1 MNSITSPRDSIID
14 SVTLSIASSAPLVPR
29 STRCLADEE
38 ADFVAAVVSAKC
50 CTYHSQLDEGEIENK
65 RGGPSNGIV
74 VTQAKPIQLSAYDFK
89 SGRQE

>member
-1 MNSITSPRDSIID
+1 MWLWLSPPDVARII
-14 SVTLSIASSAPLVPR
+14 ANM
-29 STRCLADEE
+29 
-38 ADFVAAVVSAKC
+38 
-50 CTYHSQLDEGEIENK
+50 LDEGEIENK